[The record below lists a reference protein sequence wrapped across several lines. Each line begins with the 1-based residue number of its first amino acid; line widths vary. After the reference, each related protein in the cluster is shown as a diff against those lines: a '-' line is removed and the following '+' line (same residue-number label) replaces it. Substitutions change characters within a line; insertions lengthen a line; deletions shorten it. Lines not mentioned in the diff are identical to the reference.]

1 MADLTWGE
9 VRARRLARSCLLVP
23 APSVVDVVKAHGAV
37 QAQVL
42 SAAELATALRVEG
55 GTVAEVRV
63 ALYETREIVKT
74 WSIRGTLHFVAADA
88 LPLWAAAVRGAKP
101 YWEEREWLASHEL
114 TARGAEKT
122 FAAIA
127 DALDGRRL
135 TRAELAD
142 EVAARVG
149 KRHKRLLSGY
159 GELLAPPTYQG
170 KLCFG
175 PPDGANVTFVRADQW
190 IGGWRDVEPAE
201 ARREV
206 LRRFLAA
213 YGPANADAFTHWS
226 GFGRDESKALFDEL
240 RGQLTEVSVEGKK
253 LWLLD
258 QGDLDKNATSVRLVP
273 QYDPYVIGFRPR
285 EPMLPDVVKARIR
298 EGGRGRLE
306 GVASQS
312 VLLVDGAATGLW
324 RRERR
329 GAKLELSVEHVLPL
343 PRGRKRALD
352 AAAARVRAALLVPGT
367 LT

>member
-1 MADLTWGE
+1 MADLTWAE
-9 VRARRLARSCLLVP
+9 VRARRLARSQLLAP
-23 APSVVDVVKAHGAV
+23 APSVVEAVKANAVV

-55 GTVAEVRV
+55 GTVAAVRE
-63 ALYETREIVKT
+63 ALYETRAIVKT
-74 WSIRGTLHFVAADA
+74 WSIRGTLHFVAADE
-88 LPLWAAAVRGAKP
+88 LPLWAAAVRGRDP
-101 YWEEREWLASHEL
+101 YWRERDWLAAHGL
-114 TARGAEKT
+114 TSRSAERL

-149 KRHKRLLSGY
+149 RRHEGLLSGY
-159 GELLAPPTYQG
+159 GQLLGPPTYEG
-170 KLCFG
+170 RLCFG

-190 IGGWRDVEPAE
+190 IGGWREVDPDE

-213 YGPANADAFTHWS
+213 YGPANPDAFMRWS
-226 GFGRDESKALFDEL
+226 GFGRDVAKELFDEL
-240 RGQLTEVSVEGKK
+240 SGELTAVSIEGKRF
-253 LWLLD
+253 WLRD
-258 QGDLDKNATSVRLVP
+258 AGDLDADATSVRLVP

-298 EGGRGRLE
+298 EGGRGKLE
-306 GVASQS
+306 GVASQR
-312 VLLVDGAATGLW
+312 VVLVDGVATGLW
-324 RRERR
+324 RRRR
-329 GAKLELSVEHVLPL
+329 EMLEVEHVLPL

-352 AAAARVRAALLVPGT
+352 GAVRAVRAALG
-367 LT
+367 